1 MRVAEAGMP
10 ELSAGE
16 LAQACCGKIVRGDEA
31 TRILTYGID
40 TRRLDRESAFFAL
53 ASERSDGHRFLGE
66 ARSAGAVAA
75 IVQHVP
81 DLENAPEVLIQV
93 EDTTTALAECGR
105 TMRKRFSRATWIA
118 ITGSN
123 GKTTTKEMVAEGLS
137 AGYRVYR
144 TPGNFNNHLGVPLT
158 LLACPDDVEFVVLE
172 IAMSSAGEI
181 AFLTELVDPDIA
193 LVTNVRAAHLE
204 NFNSLDDIAAAKG
217 EMFAVIRDDAIA
229 VVNQDDVHVRVQ
241 ATRHLGPQVT
251 FGHDI
256 GTDIRLEALNNRFVP
271 GAGLTVNHDGRSFR
285 LQLKIG
291 GGHAAL
297 NALAALAVVAAAGG
311 DLEAAAQKIE
321 QLEPDTGRGKVHDLR
336 RGIQVVDD
344 SYNASPSA
352 MASVLETL
360 RQSNPHGRRVL
371 IMGDMLELGHL
382 GSALHREVG
391 RRCGES
397 GIGMLVTIGQLSRGT
412 AEAARRAG
420 VPEVHHHSDVDKAT
434 ESVVEFL
441 SDGDLIVVKGS
452 RSMHLERIVHRLVK
466 DLAPHPAQDDATRV
480 NHEVGP

>member
-1 MRVAEAGMP
+1 MP
-10 ELSAGE
+10 EMSARE
-16 LAQACCGKIVRGDEA
+16 LAAACGGKIVRGNEA
-31 TRILTYGID
+31 THIVSYGID
-40 TRRLDRESAFFAL
+40 TRRLKRDAAFFAL
-53 ASERSDGHRFLGE
+53 LSEHSDGHHFLGE
-66 ARSAGAVAA
+66 ARSTGAIAA

-93 EDTTTALAECGR
+93 EDTTAALAECGK
-105 TMRKRFSRATWIA
+105 TMRKRFSTATWIA

-137 AGYRVYR
+137 AGFRVHR
-144 TPGNFNNHLGVPLT
+144 TPGNFNNHLGVPLA
-158 LLACPDDVEFVVLE
+158 LLACPDGVEFVVLE
-172 IAMSSAGEI
+172 IAMSAAGEI

-193 LVTNVRAAHLE
+193 LVTNIRAAHLE
-204 NFNSLDDIAAAKG
+204 NFSSLEDIAAAKG
-217 EMFAVIRDDAIA
+217 ELFAVIRDDAIA

-241 ATRHLGPQVT
+241 ATRHIGPQVT

-256 GTDIRLEALNNRFVP
+256 GTDLRLEALDNRFVP
-271 GAGLTVNHDGRSFR
+271 GAGLTVNHDSRSLL

-297 NALAALAVVAAAGG
+297 NALAALATVAAAGG
-311 DLEAAAQKIE
+311 DLKSAAHKIE
-321 QLEPDTGRGKVHDLR
+321 QLEPGTGRGEVHDLR
-336 RGIQVVDD
+336 RNIQLVDD
-344 SYNASPSA
+344 CYNASPSA

-360 RQSNPHGRRVL
+360 RQSDPRGRRVL

-382 GSALHREVG
+382 ETALHHEVG
-391 RRCGES
+391 RRCGAS
-397 GIGMLVTIGQLSRGT
+397 GIGMLVTIGKLSRGT

-420 VPEVHHHSDVDKAT
+420 VPEVHHHTDVDKAT
-434 ESVVEFL
+434 DSIVEFL

-452 RSMHLERIVHRLVK
+452 RSMHLERIVCRLVEE
-466 DLAPHPAQDDATRV
+466 LRPYPAQGEPSEV